1 MGDFI
6 IDFRDPANRCNDGS
20 VLQFCTGIEVD
31 EIRRDSFT
39 LLVSRVGSR
48 DLWGTFEA
56 DDGLAVALAG
66 RVALEEEAWRSAQNA
81 PGRGGL
87 ACKAI
92 YQAYKQGGP
101 ARVGELSGSYA
112 IHIHDPE
119 EGWYYLVTDRA
130 GAFPCYA
137 GTAEGGLLWASHPDV
152 LADLQQGAANWDLT
166 SIAEFISTGVV
177 SFPHSYYREVS
188 AMEYGSIHSVSLGP
202 GRTRLAHTSRRLSGG
217 VEEDDSLSETQL
229 TGRLAKALRASVGR
243 RTLPRLG
250 RSAIA
255 LSGGLDSR
263 TILCAAGKHE
273 NLVAF
278 CAFDEKNTE
287 YELASEIAKAEGI
300 ELIPLRRTY
309 EHYAD
314 SAELGVKIS

>member
-6 IDFRDPANRCNDGS
+6 VDFRDPANRCNDGS

-112 IHIHDPE
+112 RLKELWQRPNPIARELIHEVTGRPADPE
-119 EGWYYLVTDRA
+119 PSHYSDR
-130 GAFPCYA
+130 P
-137 GTAEGGLLWASHPDV
+137 TTSGLLRKCSSCSAV
-152 LADLQQGAANWDLT
+152 Y
-166 SIAEFISTGVV
+166 GV
-177 SFPHSYYREVS
+177 S
-188 AMEYGSIHSVSLGP
+188 SLG
-202 GRTRLAHTSRRLSGG
+202 RIQFAVR
-217 VEEDDSLSETQL
+217 
-229 TGRLAKALRASVGR
+229 
-243 RTLPRLG
+243 
-250 RSAIA
+250 
-255 LSGGLDSR
+255 
-263 TILCAAGKHE
+263 
-273 NLVAF
+273 
-278 CAFDEKNTE
+278 
-287 YELASEIAKAEGI
+287 
-300 ELIPLRRTY
+300 
-309 EHYAD
+309 
-314 SAELGVKIS
+314 